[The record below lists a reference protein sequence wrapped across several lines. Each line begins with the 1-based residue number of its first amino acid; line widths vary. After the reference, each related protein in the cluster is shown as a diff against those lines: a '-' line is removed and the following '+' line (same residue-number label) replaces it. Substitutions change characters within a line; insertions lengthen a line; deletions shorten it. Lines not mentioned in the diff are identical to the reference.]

1 MGSMD
6 TSDNGLP
13 DGVADAV
20 LNRAQL
26 ARALNKSE
34 PTITSWIGEGL
45 PFITEGTNGKA
56 YEFQLS
62 DCWRWMRERE
72 RALADADAAA
82 EASVRQMRL
91 ALVGGTDA
99 HGDGGLSPKE
109 RRELY
114 EAEQSFML
122 TALQRGDLVKR
133 GEIVSMLEDVM
144 LTIRDIITS
153 VPDRLEREAGLT
165 GKPLDLSIKVC
176 DEALIAAQRR
186 IEAQATGTAFKDA
199 AE

>member
-1 MGSMD
+1 MD

-62 DCWRWMRERE
+62 ECWRWMRERE

-99 HGDGGLSPKE
+99 HGDGGLSPKD

-114 EAEQSFML
+114 EAEKSYML

-133 GEIVSMLEDVM
+133 GDVVSMLEDVM

-153 VPDRLEREAGLT
+153 VPDRLEREAGVT

-176 DEALIAAQRR
+176 DEALSAAQRR
-186 IEAQATGTAFKDA
+186 IEEQATGAAYREA